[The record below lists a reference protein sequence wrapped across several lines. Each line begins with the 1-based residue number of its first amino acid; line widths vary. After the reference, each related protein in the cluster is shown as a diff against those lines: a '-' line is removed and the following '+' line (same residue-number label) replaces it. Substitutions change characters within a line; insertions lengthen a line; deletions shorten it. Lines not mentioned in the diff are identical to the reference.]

1 MRPAPAPAATG
12 PRGAPPPE
20 RRPRPARRLAALML
34 AAVLLPAACPAAAIE
49 PPRLATEARS
59 APQLDW
65 AAIEHP
71 EALRRRC
78 DQGVQALDRERQA
91 LVRRVAAGEASP
103 LAGYGAI
110 TEGHEDRLLPL
121 AFLGRVHPQ
130 DAMRQAARA
139 CELRQQAALQ
149 RLHRQTRLLEA
160 LRALAPTDPV
170 EQRLRQLLIR
180 RFERAGA
187 GLPPVERDHA
197 MALQQALG
205 AEIQAFERALS
216 DDRRVLAFE
225 PEALAGL
232 PAASLAE
239 LPRDARGR
247 YSLGFDAVTADTLL
261 RLARRPAT
269 RERYWRAWLRQ
280 GGEANLRRLARIVEL
295 RREHAALFGAASP
308 AELELRER
316 MAGDP
321 ATAAAFLD
329 RLEAQIAPLQ
339 AAELAE
345 LQALLDADPD
355 APPGRRLQ
363 RWDQAHYLERLRQ
376 ARHPHD
382 PEALRRHL
390 PPQAAV
396 DLVMALAQR
405 SFGLRFERLP
415 ATLWHPS
422 AQRWRLLDAQDG
434 RVIGELLLDLHPRPG
449 KYGHFAVFPLRGA
462 APGRQPLAAL
472 VGNFDREGLS
482 LVELETLL
490 HEFGHALHVL
500 LARPRHVDA
509 AALQQPLDFVEVPSQ
524 LLEGWIDDPRLLA
537 LLPGVCPRC
546 VPMPPELA
554 QAALAARRVGRA
566 LHVGRQL
573 LFARYDLQ
581 LHGPDGLR
589 SPAPLA
595 LWRRLEAASPL
606 GHVPGSLFPASFDH
620 IVGEYAAGY
629 YGYLWAQVIAADLRT
644 AFAPDLFDPA
654 TGRRWRERVLE
665 AGNERPPEALIQ
677 AFLGRSVRED
687 AFRRWLQGR

>member
-12 PRGAPPPE
+12 LRGAPP
-20 RRPRPARRLAALML
+20 RGLLPRPVRWLAAPVLALALLPDARPAAADPLLRLAA
-34 AAVLLPAACPAAAIE
+34 
-49 PPRLATEARS
+49 EARS
-59 APQLDW
+59 APALDW
-65 AAIEHP
+65 AALDGP

-91 LVRRVAAGEASP
+91 LVRRVAAGEASV
-103 LAGYGAI
+103 LTGYGAL

-121 AFLGRVHPQ
+121 AFLARVHPQ

-139 CELRQQAALQ
+139 CDLRQQAALQ
-149 RLHRQTRLLEA
+149 RLHQQGRLLEA
-160 LRALAPTDPV
+160 LRALAPVDPA

-197 MALQQALG
+197 MELQQALG
-205 AEIQAFERALS
+205 AEIQAFDRALS
-216 DDRRVLAFE
+216 EDRRVLAFE
-225 PEALAGL
+225 PAALAGL
-232 PAASLAE
+232 PADSLAA

-247 YSLGFDAVTADTLL
+247 HLLGFDAVTADTVL

-269 RERYWRAWLRQ
+269 RERYWRGWLRQ

-295 RREHAALFGAASP
+295 RRAHAALFGAASP
-308 AELELRER
+308 AELELRDR

-321 ATAAAFLD
+321 ATVRAFLD
-329 RLEAQIAPLQ
+329 RLDALLAPLQ

-345 LQALLDADPD
+345 LQALQDADPE
-355 APPGRRLQ
+355 ALPGRGLQ
-363 RWDQAHYLERLRQ
+363 RWDQAYYAERLRQ
-376 ARHPHD
+376 LRHPHD

-396 DLVMALAQR
+396 DLVMAVAQR
-405 SFGLRFERLP
+405 SLGLRFERQP
-415 ATLWHPS
+415 ASLWHAS
-422 AQRWRLLDAQDG
+422 AQRWRLLDGQDG
-434 RVIGELLLDLHPRPG
+434 QVLGELLLDLHPRPG
-449 KYGHFAVFPLRGA
+449 KYGHFAVFPLRGG

-472 VGNFDREGLS
+472 VGNFDPDGLS

-490 HEFGHALHVL
+490 HEFGHVLHVL

-524 LLEGWIDDPRLLA
+524 LLEGWIEDPRLLA

-546 VPMPPELA
+546 LPIPPELA

-573 LFARYDLQ
+573 LFARYDLL
-581 LHGPDGLR
+581 LHGPDGPR
-589 SPAPLA
+589 TPAPLA

-620 IVGEYAAGY
+620 IVSEYAAGY

-644 AFAPDLFDPA
+644 VFAPDPLDPA
-654 TGRRWRERVLE
+654 VGRRWRERVLE
-665 AGNERPPEALIQ
+665 PGNERPPEALIQ
-677 AFLGRSVRED
+677 AFLGRPVRED